1 MDFPIIARLGG
12 ASEVQKKLA
21 AEAYTITQ
29 PGMSMWKKRGIPGPA
44 MVTLLRIAEKEGLY
58 VKSSDFKLQGRPS
71 QKDCGLKQHIA
82 TR

>member
-12 ASEVQKKLA
+12 TCEVQKKLA

-29 PGMSMWKKRGIPGPA
+29 PGVSMWKKRGIPGPA
-44 MVTLLRIAEKEGLY
+44 MVALLRIAEKEGLY
-58 VKSSDFKLQGRPS
+58 VKSSDFLLQGRPS
-71 QKDCGLKQHIA
+71 PEDTGLKRHIA